1 MTAPGAYPVPC
12 PCPLSPAHA
21 QHADA
26 HPAPAHLMGMML
38 ENRSRKRMICR
49 YQRPAKCCR
58 ATMTSDTTTSAP
70 NRILVRQFTSRSKR
84 PIWGQSTGCRG
95 SWCSPHLCGER
106 KSDFHEPAERT
117 PSLLTTAC
125 LDLGYNSGAE
135 CWSSMHKAQ
144 GSSQTKGNVCACSH
158 VCHHATSTPNP

>member
-1 MTAPGAYPVPC
+1 
-12 PCPLSPAHA
+12 
-21 QHADA
+21 
-26 HPAPAHLMGMML
+26 
-38 ENRSRKRMICR
+38 MICR

-84 PIWGQSTGCRG
+84 PIWGRSTGCRG

-117 PSLLTTAC
+117 PSLLATAR

-144 GSSQTKGNVCACSH
+144 GPVKQKEMSVLALMCVNMQQVRQIRNGIKPWLSRGFRLQVSNGCKDGLDWRLGT
-158 VCHHATSTPNP
+158 